1 MRRSQEQPSVFQLRF
16 PSPPAE
22 RSEGKGVQELRGAGP
37 FYVYILASG
46 RNGTLYVGVTND
58 IGRRSFEHRSGVGA
72 VFTRRYRVHRLVWME
87 PYDSIAAVIAREKQ
101 IKGWNR
107 AWKLRLIE
115 RDNPQWLD
123 LYDQLAGSP

>member
-1 MRRSQEQPSVFQLRF
+1 MP
-16 PSPPAE
+16 
-22 RSEGKGVQELRGAGP
+22 GAGP

-58 IGRRSFEHRSGVGA
+58 IGRRSFEHRTGQGA
-72 VFTRRYRVHRLVWME
+72 RFTRLYRVHRLVWME
-87 PYDSIAAVIAREKQ
+87 PYDSITAAIAREKQ

-115 RDNPQWLD
+115 RDNPQWID
-123 LYDQLAGSP
+123 LHDTLAGAR